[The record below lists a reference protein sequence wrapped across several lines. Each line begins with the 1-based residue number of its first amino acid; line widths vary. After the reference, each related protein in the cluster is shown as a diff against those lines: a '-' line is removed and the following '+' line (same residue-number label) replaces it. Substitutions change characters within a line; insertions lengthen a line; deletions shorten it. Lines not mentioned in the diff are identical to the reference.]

1 MPHEEDPIDE
11 LAPYRIYSRRQ
22 IVVLL
27 ESVRLQRQLVKMSA
41 SGSADAVLTSILA
54 VDEDEGHVWFDAAPS
69 QNHNHRLTSC
79 GRIAFETRLDQIR
92 VLFTTE
98 QAVPG
103 DYDGYPALRVPLP
116 DNIVRIQRRQFYR
129 VNISRTNPV
138 LVTVPPPGSRSKP
151 LDNPVMVAMLNISM
165 GGIAILD
172 ETGVLDDTPGTVYEH
187 CVLALPGG
195 SLTVSL
201 EVMNT
206 SHVTLANGK
215 VVRHLG
221 CRYTNLSSASEALVQ
236 RFILKLERDENA
248 RITGMR

>member
-1 MPHEEDPIDE
+1 MSHEEDPIDE

-27 ESVRLQRQLVKMSA
+27 ENIRLQRQLVKMSL
-41 SGSADAVLTSILA
+41 SGSPEAVLTSILA
-54 VDEDEGHVWFDAAPS
+54 VDDDEGHIWFDAAPS
-69 QNHNHRLTSC
+69 KTQNHRLASC
-79 GRIAFETRLDQIR
+79 ERIAFETRLDQIR
-92 VLFTTE
+92 VLFTTG

-103 DYDGYPALRVPLP
+103 DYEGYPALRVPLP
-116 DNIVRIQRRQFYR
+116 GNIVRIQRRQFYR

-138 LVTVPPPGSRSKP
+138 LVTLPPPGTHNKP
-151 LDNPVMVAMLNISM
+151 LESPVMAAMLNISM
-165 GGIAILD
+165 GGVALLD
-172 ETGVLDDTPGTVYEH
+172 ENGVLDDTPGAIYEH

-201 EVMNT
+201 EIMNV
-206 SHVTLANGK
+206 SHVKLTNGK

-221 CRYTNLSSASEALVQ
+221 CRYTNLSNAAEALVQ

-248 RITGMR
+248 RMSGMR